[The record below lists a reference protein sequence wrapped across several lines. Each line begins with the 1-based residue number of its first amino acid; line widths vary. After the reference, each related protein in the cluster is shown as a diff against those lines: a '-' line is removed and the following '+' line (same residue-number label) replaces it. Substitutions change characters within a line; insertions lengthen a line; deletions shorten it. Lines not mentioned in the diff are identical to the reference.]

1 MRYECFQSGSMT
13 IMNSRL
19 ITCFDKAGLASK
31 FAGASPTQTF
41 ADLGVDSLDLYALIL
56 EIQEEFNIEVADEEL
71 SDIVTVGDLN
81 KFVK

>member
-1 MRYECFQSGSMT
+1 MV
-13 IMNSRL
+13 IMDPRL
-19 ITCFDKAGLASK
+19 ITCFDRAGLASK

-56 EIQEEFNIEVADEEL
+56 EIQEEFSIEVADEEL